1 MFQLGLPVEIGERV
15 WGYVLEYQTI
25 HVNVWT
31 ADSPH
36 DLRSHHHRTR
46 SIWCLSKSG
55 MELEDWYGTDEVNN
69 SEVLPVAASYS
80 FLLRIFV
87 DDIGWQTSECLNIL
101 KFIPPSRFAQI
112 STVADDSGRLH
123 SLRHCCQIFWTSRWV
138 YVYKCIAEWEAFKRT
153 CWPPSIPRG
162 FGHVVS
168 SGSSCSPLIHVKF
181 PEAKLKRGKI
191 SSLYCG
197 SSSLSI
203 HTWVKFGSDCR
214 QTLGIIFQNIQQVIF
229 QSCLPH
235 TSLPQT
241 WFSSIPYSSY
251 DNGHFVPSANK
262 ASSVKRCQFMLNP
275 SYASLKRLD

>member
-191 SSLYCG
+191 SSLYP
-197 SSSLSI
+197 SVEYTAYL
-203 HTWVKFGSDCR
+203 WK
-214 QTLGIIFQNIQQVIF
+214 F
-229 QSCLPH
+229 QSFDTHLSEIRFRLP
-235 TSLPQT
+235 SNT
-241 WFSSIPYSSY
+241 WYNISKYSASNIPIMSSPHLITP
-251 DNGHFVPSANK
+251 DLIQFHPVFV
-262 ASSVKRCQFMLNP
+262 LW
-275 SYASLKRLD
+275 